1 MDVMKKGLP
10 NHIDPVE
17 IQDTVIVQAVDLH
30 LYDAFIYGKVG
41 AAL

>member
-1 MDVMKKGLP
+1 MDVMKKAP